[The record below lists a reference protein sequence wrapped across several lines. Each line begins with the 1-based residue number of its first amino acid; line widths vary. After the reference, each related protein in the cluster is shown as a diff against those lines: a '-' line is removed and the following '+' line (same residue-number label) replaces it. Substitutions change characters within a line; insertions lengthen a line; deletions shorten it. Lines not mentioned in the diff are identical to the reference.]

1 MVRSETHYLRLV
13 ETLSRDDVE
22 PRASDHDGMLLGFV
36 DMSRASDVA
45 LETILVRV
53 QPAWV
58 FDLRP
63 VPYFNIGR
71 LNRRRMFELFRTW
84 SACYRDVAGSLR
96 ITENNDASLNSGA
109 VGIFL
114 SQTIAIRPV
123 HAPIVVLVDHEEALS
138 HAMNVLPRCL
148 RASLASS
155 WCAMALD
162 VEVRDGV
169 PDLRLR
175 TAQGEAHALQAK
187 WLGDRS
193 TR

>member
-1 MVRSETHYLRLV
+1 MARSETHYLRLV
-13 ETLSRDDVE
+13 ATSSQNDVE
-22 PRASDHDGMLLGFV
+22 PHANDYEGTLLGFV

-45 LETILVRV
+45 LETILSRV

-71 LNRRRMFELFRTW
+71 LNRRRMFGLFRTW
-84 SACYRDVAGSLR
+84 SAWYRDVAGALR

-109 VGIFL
+109 VGSFL
-114 SQTIAIRPV
+114 NQTIAMRPL
-123 HAPIVVLVDHEEALS
+123 HAPIVVLVDHEDALS

-148 RASLASS
+148 RSSLASS

-162 VEVRDGV
+162 VEVHDGD

-175 TAQGEAHALQAK
+175 TAHGDAYALEAK
-187 WLGDRS
+187 WLGDRG